1 MKKISTLIFAC
12 AALCLQSVYAQS
24 NEELE
29 TLETIEVDS
38 KQSAQ
43 EVLNDQFQSSVKIR
57 QAGTTTVKE
66 YLNQGV
72 TYKVEVDPKDTP
84 AYILSDQDGN
94 GKISNSDTG
103 IDSDVVVPE
112 WTLGNW

>member
-1 MKKISTLIFAC
+1 MKKISTLFA
-12 AALCLQSVYAQS
+12 ASILCVQFVYAQS
-24 NEELE
+24 NES
-29 TLETIEVDS
+29 LETIEVGT
-38 KQSAQ
+38 KKSAQ

-57 QAGTTTVKE
+57 QAGSTTVKE
-66 YLNQGV
+66 YQNQGV
-72 TYKVEVDPKDTP
+72 TYKVEVAPKDTP

-94 GKISNSDTG
+94 GKINNSDTG

>member
-1 MKKISTLIFAC
+1 MKKISTLLFA
-12 AALCLQSVYAQS
+12 ATALCLQSVSAQ
-24 NEELE
+24 NE
-29 TLETIEVDS
+29 TLESIEVQEN
-38 KQSAQ
+38 KSAQ

-84 AYILSDQDGN
+84 AYI
-94 GKISNSDTG
+94 
-103 IDSDVVVPE
+103 PF
-112 WTLGNW
+112 